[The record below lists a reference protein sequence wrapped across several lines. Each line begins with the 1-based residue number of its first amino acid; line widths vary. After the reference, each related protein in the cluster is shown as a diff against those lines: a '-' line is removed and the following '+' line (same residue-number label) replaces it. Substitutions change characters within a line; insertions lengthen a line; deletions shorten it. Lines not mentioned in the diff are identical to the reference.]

1 MLYFILFSPTNEGS
15 QMLIEISVP
24 VFKCEEDENVFFS
37 RLYELPNYDSVIGK
51 GLNLYL
57 RLTENPNE
65 TVIEEL
71 QVICNMWGT
80 TFRVLEE

>member
-1 MLYFILFSPTNEGS
+1 
-15 QMLIEISVP
+15 MLIEISVP

-37 RLYELPNYDSVIGK
+37 RLYELPNYDSVLGK

-57 RLTENPNE
+57 RLTENPKE
-65 TVIEEL
+65 AVIEEL